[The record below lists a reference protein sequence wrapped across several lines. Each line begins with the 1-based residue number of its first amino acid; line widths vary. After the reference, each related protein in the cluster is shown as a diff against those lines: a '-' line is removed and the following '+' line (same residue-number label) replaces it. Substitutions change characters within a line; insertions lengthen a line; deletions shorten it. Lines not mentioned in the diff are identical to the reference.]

1 MSLVTERQGL
11 LATLAR
17 WNVDGHLDGILPL
30 LPDAQLRELLI
41 LLDEV
46 YTLGYGYAGGEL
58 VDPKE
63 ADTPEL
69 VHTSGP
75 SASSSRKP

>member
-30 LPDAQLRELLI
+30 LPDAQLAELLTT
-41 LLDEV
+41 LDAV
-46 YTLGYGYAGGEL
+46 YALGYATAEHDADEGLIAQPRAAGE
-58 VDPKE
+58 P
-63 ADTPEL
+63 P
-69 VHTSGP
+69 
-75 SASSSRKP
+75 R